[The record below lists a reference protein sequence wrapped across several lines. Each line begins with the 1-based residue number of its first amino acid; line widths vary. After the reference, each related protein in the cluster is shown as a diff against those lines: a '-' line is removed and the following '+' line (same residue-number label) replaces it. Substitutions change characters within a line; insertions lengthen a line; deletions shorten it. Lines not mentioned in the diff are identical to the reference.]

1 MKHELYNYEI
11 FPMVF
16 PAGDDVKITVKPMG
30 AHAAFSGEYTV
41 VVQRLDSGSA
51 GHDFS
56 SWNQTGF
63 DLTPDEDGN
72 LVFTYKASGEG
83 ELFVRVYKDG
93 RRILQLSVYA
103 LADDLAGRI
112 PLMGDLHMH
121 TCRSDGREAPAIVCA
136 NYRNKGYDFIVVT
149 DHGRYYPSLEAQA
162 AYADVDAAL
171 CILPGEE
178 VHLPETDTHIVNA
191 GGLFSVNGLLESL
204 ANYRETDGAYDKR
217 AIIEGAPDIVS
228 AEQYKKEIDEIEAS
242 LTDCP
247 ANVNKR
253 WYAVCVWAFDKIR
266 EADGL
271 GVFAHPYWISDMWQ
285 MPEAFTY
292 YMLEKHPF
300 DAFEVLGGENYYEQN
315 GFQTAIYYEEYA
327 KGRVHPIVGSTD
339 SHGSTEHNRNSD
351 ICSTIVFAEKNE
363 RKSIITAIKDK
374 YSVAVDSISKEYR
387 LVGEF
392 RLQKY
397 ASFLMENY
405 FPIHNRQAAMDGELM
420 RLYAV
425 NEATAEEVNLIS
437 ARAERLQKKYILTK

>member
-1 MKHELYNYEI
+1 MKQELYHYEI

-16 PAGDDVKITVKPMG
+16 PAGEDVKITVKPMG
-30 AHAAFSGEYTV
+30 AHKAFIGEHVV
-41 VVQRLDSGSA
+41 VVQRLDSGSPNHA
-51 GHDFS
+51 FS
-56 SWNQTGF
+56 ASNHT
-63 DLTPDEDGN
+63 DYTLVPDADGN
-72 LVFTYKASGEG
+72 LVFTYKASAEG
-83 ELFVRVYKDG
+83 ELFVRIYKDG
-93 RRILQLSVYA
+93 KRIAQLCVYA
-103 LADDLAGRI
+103 LADDLASRV
-112 PLMGDLHMH
+112 PLMGDLHIH

-136 NYRNKGYDFIVVT
+136 NYRKKGYDFIVVT
-149 DHGRYYPSLEAQA
+149 DHGRFYPSLEAQA
-162 AYADVDAAL
+162 AYADVDTAL

-191 GGLFSVNGLLESL
+191 GGLFSVNGLLESS
-204 ANYRETDGAYDKR
+204 ANYRETDGEYAKR
-217 AIIEGAPDIVS
+217 ALVEGAPDIVP

-247 ANVNKR
+247 ANVNSR
-253 WYAVCVWAFDKIR
+253 WYAVCVWAFEKIR

-271 GVFAHPYWISDMWQ
+271 GIFAHPYWISDMWQ

-315 GFQTAIYYEEYA
+315 GFQTAIYYEEYR

-363 RKSIITAIKDK
+363 RKAIITAIKDG

-405 FPIHNRQAAMDGELM
+405 FPIHHRQAAMDGELM

-425 NEATAEEVNLIS
+425 NEAEREEVNLIS
-437 ARAERLQKKYILTK
+437 ARAEKLMKKFILTK